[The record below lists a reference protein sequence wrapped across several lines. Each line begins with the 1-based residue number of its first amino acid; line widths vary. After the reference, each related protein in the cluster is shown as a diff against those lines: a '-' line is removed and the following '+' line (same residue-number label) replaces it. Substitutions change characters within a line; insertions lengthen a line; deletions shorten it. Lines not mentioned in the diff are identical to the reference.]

1 MVMVKKLIWS
11 LAGVVVAG
19 LVVPPGSWGQAAKEK
34 RAAATG
40 PVEIEEITVTAQK
53 REENIQEI
61 PISVTAVTGVSLED
75 QGIPSIMELAQSVPN
90 MRAMSTSSGEAMV
103 EISMRGTYGG
113 DSSLAQAPT
122 VGIHLDG
129 F

>member
-1 MVMVKKLIWS
+1 MVMVKKFTCY

-34 RAAATG
+34 RAAVTG

-61 PISVTAVTGVSLED
+61 PVSVTAVTGATLEE
-75 QGIPSIMELAQSVPN
+75 QGIPSIMELGQSVPN
-90 MRAMSTSSGEAMV
+90 LRAMTTSSGE
-103 EISMRGTYGG
+103 
-113 DSSLAQAPT
+113 
-122 VGIHLDG
+122 
-129 F
+129 